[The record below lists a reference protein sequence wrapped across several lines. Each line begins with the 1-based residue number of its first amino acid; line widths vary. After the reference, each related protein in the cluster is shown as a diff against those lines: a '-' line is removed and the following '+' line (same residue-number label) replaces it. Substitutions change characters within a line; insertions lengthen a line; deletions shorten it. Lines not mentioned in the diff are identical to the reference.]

1 LAVVVTLRCQLLKSG
16 VSTSLRPLF
25 APFAILKGF

>member
-1 LAVVVTLRCQLLKSG
+1 MLESDNVKLTKPG